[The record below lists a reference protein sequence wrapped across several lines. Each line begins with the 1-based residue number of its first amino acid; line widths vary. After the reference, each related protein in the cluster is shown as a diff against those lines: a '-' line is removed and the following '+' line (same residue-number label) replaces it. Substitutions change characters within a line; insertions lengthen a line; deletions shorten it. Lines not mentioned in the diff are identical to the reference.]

1 MRSLAAEAVLPQ
13 CQLTLPSGLA
23 DAGLAL
29 AVTSFGGA
37 AVSQAVGDVTGFPF
51 PVGLALAVHRTGG
64 VPHAALATAGA
75 VVGTCVHPGREERR
89 REVVFKSRLIQTLN
103 KTSGTSFN
111 GPASFSWL

>member
-64 VPHAALATAGA
+64 IPHAALATAGA

-89 REVVFKSRLIQTLN
+89 REG
-103 KTSGTSFN
+103 SGI
-111 GPASFSWL
+111 